1 MSVVARLVLLVAVWL
16 LAWGRFD
23 VVHVLVGL
31 VLAVVLFVAFPMVP
45 SGRRRI
51 ALSLRPVGVA
61 RLLWHV
67 VVQLVRSNLLMTREI
82 VSRRSRIHTGVIH
95 YALESPSDLVLTL
108 VANIIALSPGTMT
121 VDATRDPRTISVHF
135 LLLED
140 VSAAERSLAHLER
153 LVAGAVRP
161 SGASVR

>member
-1 MSVVARLVLLVAVWL
+1 VSVVARLVLLVAIWL

-23 VVHVLVGL
+23 AAHALVGV
-31 VLAVVLFVAFPMVP
+31 VLAAVLFVAFPMVP
-45 SGRRRI
+45 SGRRI
-51 ALSLRPVGVA
+51 ALSLRPVGVV

-82 VSRRSRIHTGVIH
+82 VSRQSRIRTGVIH
-95 YALESPSDLVLTL
+95 YTLRAPSDLVLTL

-135 LLLED
+135 LLLDD

-153 LVAGAVRP
+153 LVAGAV
-161 SGASVR
+161 GAPIR

>member
-1 MSVVARLVLLVAVWL
+1 MSVVARLLLLVAIWL

-23 VVHVLVGL
+23 AAHVVVGV
-31 VLAVVLFVAFPMVP
+31 VLAALLFAAFPMVP

-51 ALSLRPVGVA
+51 VLSLRPVGVA

-82 VSRRSRIHTGVIH
+82 VSRQSRIRTGVIH
-95 YALESPSDLVLTL
+95 YTLRAPSDLVLTL

-135 LLLED
+135 LLLDD

-153 LVAGAVRP
+153 LVAGAV
-161 SGASVR
+161 GAPIR

>member
-1 MSVVARLVLLVAVWL
+1 MSVVARLLLLVAIWL

-23 VVHVLVGL
+23 AAHVVGGV
-31 VLAVVLFVAFPMVP
+31 VLAALLFVAFPMVP

-51 ALSLRPVGVA
+51 VLSLRPVGVA

-82 VSRRSRIHTGVIH
+82 VSRQSRIRTGVIH
-95 YALESPSDLVLTL
+95 YTLRAPSDLVLTL

-135 LLLED
+135 LLLDD

-153 LVAGAVRP
+153 LVAGAV
-161 SGASVR
+161 GAPIR